1 MIQPDNSEDYYA
13 LLQVHPRASAE
24 VIKKAYYILMQ
35 KNHPD
40 RGGDLRLAQR
50 INQAYDVLIDVQ
62 KRSHYDQQILR
73 RQALLAQRQE
83 LLRKQELQARQ
94 QAKKQAQAKA
104 QLLTQSP
111 PELKN
116 LVGEREAPMVW
127 GEYSIMADERGK
139 RVVIL
144 NRKGETVW
152 VYGKRASEKLLKP
165 RMVQFTPDGSVLIAD
180 SGNARVLRLNLN
192 KELLWEYT
200 FPDLSPQQRAQAQP
214 VFCDAGQSG
223 EVLLVDVGLRQVLL
237 INADGEIGWRFTG
250 KLPFNLGRWQQFIR
264 PELFMPV
271 SAFELSPHRFLIADQ
286 GNGRVYELSRKGKV
300 LWMYPD
306 KKHPPLAAI
315 NFATR
320 LTNGSIW
327 ITSDKIIEISE
338 RGEVLWHY
346 AKLEDADIKQAYP
359 LSQGAF
365 VIDYAHL
372 VKRGV
377 NQEVMVLDHSGK
389 IKYRHY
395 YSQHR
400 FL

>member
-1 MIQPDNSEDYYA
+1 MQPDNSEDYYA
-13 LLQVHPRASAE
+13 LLQVHPRASFE
-24 VIKKAYYILMQ
+24 VIKKAYHILMQ

-40 RGGDLRLAQR
+40 RGGDLRLAQH
-50 INQAYDVLIDVQ
+50 INRAYDVLIDAQ
-62 KRSHYDQQILR
+62 KRQHYDQQILR
-73 RQALLAQRQE
+73 RQALIAQRQE
-83 LLRKQELQARQ
+83 QLRKQKLQARQ
-94 QAKKQAQAKA
+94 QAKKQAQLKA
-104 QLLTQSP
+104 QLLVENP
-111 PELKN
+111 PELKQ
-116 LVGEREAPMVW
+116 LSGEREAPMIW
-127 GEYSIMADERGK
+127 GEFSIMADERGK
-139 RVVIL
+139 RVIIL

-152 VYGKRASEKLLKP
+152 VYGKRASEKLIKP
-165 RMVQFTPDGSVLIAD
+165 RMAQFTSEGGVLIAD
-180 SGNARVLRLNLN
+180 PGDARVLRLNLK

-200 FPDLSPQQRAQAQP
+200 FPQLSPQERAQAQP
-214 VFCDAGQSG
+214 VFCDGGDSG
-223 EVLLVDVGLRQVLL
+223 VVLVVDVGLRQVLL
-237 INADGEIGWRFTG
+237 VNARGEVDWRFNG
-250 KLPFNLGRWQQFIR
+250 KLPFNLGRWQQYIR

-271 SAFELSPHRFLIADQ
+271 SAFALSSDRFLIADQ

-306 KKHPPLAAI
+306 KKHLPLAAI

-320 LTNGSIW
+320 LANGSIW